1 MYTYYVYIYNIQN
14 IQYVIL
20 YNTYTCMEDFAQGQH
35 GSEKFRAKNTVA
47 NTVAIYAVIQG
58 LRFKILGFYD
68 GLWF

>member
-1 MYTYYVYIYNIQN
+1 MYTYYVYIIYKY

-47 NTVAIYAVIQG
+47 NTVAICSDSG
-58 LRFKILGFYD
+58 LEV
-68 GLWF
+68 